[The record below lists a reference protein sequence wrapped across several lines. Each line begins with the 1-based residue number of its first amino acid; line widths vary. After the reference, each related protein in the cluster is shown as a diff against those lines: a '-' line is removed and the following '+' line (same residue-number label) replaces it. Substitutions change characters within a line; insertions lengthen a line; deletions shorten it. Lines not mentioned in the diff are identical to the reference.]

1 MKRDVWP
8 AAQARH
14 RPDARCWRGHDDRF
28 SPLES
33 SLEVFGIDIDAVP
46 GGHLVA
52 LSRAG
57 QTFRASV
64 TPSLREVGIWG
75 MSALRLGKPAY
86 FEGPSVSHGN
96 D

>member
-1 MKRDVWP
+1 MLAGRD
-8 AAQARH
+8 AL
-14 RPDARCWRGHDDRF
+14 F

-52 LSRAG
+52 LSRVG

-75 MSALRLGKPAY
+75 MSALRLGKPLISKVHWCHM
-86 FEGPSVSHGN
+86 EMI

>member
-1 MKRDVWP
+1 MAWMPLDWLRSDTP
-8 AAQARH
+8 HEAN
-14 RPDARCWRGHDDRF
+14 
-28 SPLES
+28 SP
-33 SLEVFGIDIDAVP
+33 
-46 GGHLVA
+46 VA

-86 FEGPSVSHGN
+86 FEGPSVSHEN

>member
-1 MKRDVWP
+1 MQVLAGRD
-8 AAQARH
+8 AL
-14 RPDARCWRGHDDRF
+14 F

-33 SLEVFGIDIDAVP
+33 SLEVFGIRIGAVP

-75 MSALRLGKPAY
+75 MVGVEVGKPAY
-86 FEGPSVSHGN
+86 FEGPLVSRGN

>member
-1 MKRDVWP
+1 VLAGRD
-8 AAQARH
+8 AL
-14 RPDARCWRGHDDRF
+14 F

-33 SLEVFGIDIDAVP
+33 SLEVFGIDS
-46 GGHLVA
+46 A

-57 QTFRASV
+57 ETFRASF

-75 MSALRLGKPAY
+75 MWALRLGKPAY
-86 FEGPSVSHGN
+86 FEGPLVSHGN